1 MQGILRYL
9 EIGKDKAKTR
19 EQLCELSGLCDR
31 VVRREIEALRD
42 KGIIIINNQDGK
54 GYYISEDVEE
64 MQRQFRQNQARAMS
78 ILRQQKHLRK
88 RMAEVVN
95 ERIDVNK

>member
-1 MQGILRYL
+1 MQGTLRYL

-78 ILRQQKHLRK
+78 ILRQQKHLRR

-95 ERIDVNK
+95 ERLEINK

>member
-95 ERIDVNK
+95 ERIEVNK

>member
-78 ILRQQKHLRK
+78 ILRQQKHLRR

-95 ERIDVNK
+95 ERIEVNK

>member
-1 MQGILRYL
+1 MQDFLRFIG
-9 EIGKDKAKTR
+9 IGKDKAKTR

-95 ERIDVNK
+95 ERIEVNK

>member
-78 ILRQQKHLRK
+78 ILRQQKHLRR

-95 ERIDVNK
+95 ERLEINK